1 MKRERTEKGVQ
12 HSGLVNKGTVRKKKR
27 YCRGSRK
34 EAVNPRELLFGEKKK
49 KIPSLDEAEAAEDG
63 LGGTGLKWSPGTGAE
78 TDSEMSLRR
87 WT

>member
-1 MKRERTEKGVQ
+1 MMKRERTEKGVQ

-49 KIPSLDEAEAAEDG
+49 KFQVWM
-63 LGGTGLKWSPGTGAE
+63 KQR
-78 TDSEMSLRR
+78 LRKMV
-87 WT
+87 WEELA

>member
-1 MKRERTEKGVQ
+1 MMKRKRTEKGVQ

-49 KIPSLDEAEAAEDG
+49 KKNSKFG
-63 LGGTGLKWSPGTGAE
+63 
-78 TDSEMSLRR
+78 
-87 WT
+87 